1 MTRPGPKEELI
12 ALGIFLV
19 FITFVEWMA
28 YRLLKRKFDQ
38 RGWWKNFSIF
48 YRTAA
53 VMIWVCFI
61 VSLMNYDELVVKL
74 PNWSNVF
81 SIAFFVNMLPKLF
94 MAIFQLLDDL
104 RYAGAFSV
112 KKVTKS
118 ENPISRS
125 SFLNTIG
132 AGIGALTFSGVSY
145 GVLWGKYAYRV
156 ERVPVSIKNLP
167 SSFKGLRIAQ
177 ISDAH
182 LGSFVGQPDPVL
194 KALQSINDL
203 KPDII
208 VFTGD
213 LVNTYASEAEP
224 WIEAFAKL
232 EAPMGKFSI
241 LGNHDYGEYGR
252 LGEEE
257 RIKSYN
263 RLLEIHDEMGFRL
276 LLDEHEKLVRGED
289 EIILAGVHNWG
300 KSFIKKGN
308 LEKALA
314 GSGAENTPT
323 VLLSHDPTHFEEQ
336 IMGGKAPV
344 DLTLSGHTHGM
355 QMGIEIKSLG
365 IKFSPVSMLYKRW
378 AGLYKEREQY
388 LHVNRGFGVLA
399 FRGRVGMP
407 PEITLLELV

>member
-1 MTRPGPKEELI
+1 MTRPEPKEELI
-12 ALGIFLV
+12 GLGILLV
-19 FITFVEWMA
+19 FITLIEWMA
-28 YRLLKRKFDQ
+28 FRLLKRKFDE
-38 RGWWKNFSIF
+38 RSWWKTFSVF
-48 YRTAA
+48 YRAAA
-53 VMIWVCFI
+53 VMIWICFI
-61 VSLMNYDELVVKL
+61 VSMINYDEWLVRL
-74 PNWSNVF
+74 PSLVSVL

-94 MAIFQLLDDL
+94 MAIFQFLDDL
-104 RYAGAFSV
+104 RYAGAFSI

-182 LGSFVGQPDPVL
+182 LGSFIGQPDPVL

-257 RIKSYN
+257 RVKSYN

-276 LLDEHEKLVRGED
+276 LLDEHEKIVRGED

-336 IMGGKAPV
+336 IIGGKAPV

-355 QMGIEIKSLG
+355 QMGIEIRSLG

-378 AGLYKEREQY
+378 AGLYKERDQY

>member
-1 MTRPGPKEELI
+1 MTRPEPNEELI
-12 ALGIFLV
+12 GLGIFLV
-19 FITFVEWMA
+19 FITLIEWMA
-28 YRLLKRKFDQ
+28 FRLLKRKFDE
-38 RGWWKNFSIF
+38 RSWWKTFSVF
-48 YRTAA
+48 YRAAA

-61 VSLMNYDELVVKL
+61 VSLINYDEWLVRL
-74 PNWSNVF
+74 PSWGNVF

-125 SFLNTIG
+125 SFLNTMG

-252 LGEEE
+252 LGEED
-257 RIKSYN
+257 RVKSYN

-300 KSFIKKGN
+300 KSFVKKGN

-314 GSGAENTPT
+314 GSGAENIPT

-355 QMGIEIKSLG
+355 QVGIEIKSLG

>member
-1 MTRPGPKEELI
+1 MSRPGPKEELI
-12 ALGIFLV
+12 GLGIFLV

-38 RGWWKNFSIF
+38 RGWWKNFSVL

-53 VMIWVCFI
+53 VVIWICFI
-61 VSLMNYDELVVKL
+61 ASMINYDEWVVSSPSL
-74 PNWSNVF
+74 LSVF
-81 SIAFFVNMLPKLF
+81 SIAFFVNIFPKLF
-94 MAIFQLLDDL
+94 MAFFQILDDL
-104 RYAGAFSV
+104 RYAGSFGI
-112 KKVTKS
+112 KKFTKS

-125 SFLNTIG
+125 SFLNTMG
-132 AGIGALTFSGVSY
+132 AGIGALTFSGFSY

-156 ERVPVSIKNLP
+156 ERIPVSIKNLP

-182 LGSFVGQPDPVL
+182 LGSFVGRPEPVL
-194 KALQSINDL
+194 DALKTINDL
-203 KPDII
+203 KPDVI

-213 LVNTYASEAEP
+213 LVNTYANEAEP
-224 WIEAFAKL
+224 WIDAFAKL

-241 LGNHDYGEYGR
+241 LGNHDYGDYGR

-257 RIKSYN
+257 KERSYN

-276 LLDEHEKLVRGED
+276 LLDEHEKLKRGD
-289 EIILAGVHNWG
+289 DKIVLAGVHNWG

-308 LEKALA
+308 LDKALA
-314 GSGAENTPT
+314 GSDAENTPT
-323 VLLSHDPTHFEEQ
+323 ILLSHDPTHFEEQ
-336 IMGGKAPV
+336 VMGGKAPV

-365 IKFSPVSMLYKRW
+365 IKYSPVSLLYKRW
-378 AGLYKEREQY
+378 AGLYKERDQY

-407 PEITLLELV
+407 PEITLLEIV

>member
-1 MTRPGPKEELI
+1 MTRPEPKEELI
-12 ALGIFLV
+12 GLGIFLV

-104 RYAGAFSV
+104 RYAGAFSL

-125 SFLNTIG
+125 SFLNTMG